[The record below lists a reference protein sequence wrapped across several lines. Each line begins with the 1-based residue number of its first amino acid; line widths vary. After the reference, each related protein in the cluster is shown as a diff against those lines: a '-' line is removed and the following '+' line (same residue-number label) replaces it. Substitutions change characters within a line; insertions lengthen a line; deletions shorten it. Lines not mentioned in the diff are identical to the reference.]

1 MVSASVYRSLH
12 AVFGVRLAVEYNE
25 FITHHRLDV
34 VSIGPLDIIA
44 RRIKQAS
51 INSLDML

>member
-34 VSIGPLDIIA
+34 VSIGPLEFV
-44 RRIKQAS
+44 S
-51 INSLDML
+51 SLPQ